1 MRKFTGYC
9 LIALGV
15 IGLIMP
21 LIPGWLLLL
30 PGIFLV
36 S

>member
-1 MRKFTGYC
+1 MRKFAGAC

-30 PGIFLV
+30 PGLFLI